1 MKTSFFTI
9 SIFLLLLTN
18 LQPVQAQINRTL
30 ETKVADILAQLPTKN
45 LDHSDKLMQEIV
57 ALNQVGVLQFCDYLV
72 PLGTGDDTQARF
84 ALQSLAVFTGKN
96 LTSDANKMVEEAIL
110 TALEKNTD
118 TEVKTFLIGRLQFC
132 GTNKSVSALSNYLIN
147 NDLYIPAIASLTS
160 IGTLEASSAIFTA
173 AQNTTPKMQPEF
185 IQALGTLKYVEAEE
199 FLEKETTFDSV
210 LVQQKAYWA
219 LAEIAS
225 PNSYK
230 TLSDAAKKTNYSADE
245 TNAVNVFV
253 HYANKLSENGNTIM
267 SSKAANEILKNATAE
282 NQLHYRIGAIR
293 ILSKNKGAAFSNTL
307 IKESKNPDVKY
318 TAAILEVALKN
329 LSSSEVS
336 KWVKAYKKADSETK
350 TQLIRFLEQRKE
362 PEVLENCLQPALK
375 SLEVNN
381 RIAAIKAL
389 EFQEKEKALPLLF
402 ENLKKENSPEE
413 YQAIEETLLRT
424 CTTID
429 IEALTTNI
437 SQVRTSGKIV
447 LIDVLAARN
456 ATNQFNTVVHQRA
469 GEDEALTKAVYAAL
483 PSVSTLEN
491 LPTLITLLE
500 ASQNPENIQNAQNAI
515 VGLIDNSNAESSKLV
530 LDAFN
535 NTKNK
540 EKITPILPALQSE
553 DALQL
558 VVEELNSSD
567 ENRELK
573 ALEALGNWKNTDA
586 LEYLLVTASADNTKG
601 LHKKGFDL
609 YVSQVVTSEE
619 TDDQKL
625 LLLQKIM
632 PFASNSKEKMKVIY
646 ACGNVKTFLSLVYVG
661 EYLDD
666 ADLKTEASNTAIRI
680 ALPSAGENNGLT
692 GDVVKGILSKSI
704 NNLTGPDSIYS
715 KIDVKE
721 YVENMSSETGFV
733 AIFNRKDL
741 SGWKGL
747 VENPIARSK
756 MSEKQ
761 LAAKQKKADE
771 EMKQDWNVQEGILTF
786 VGEGFKNICT
796 EKNYGDFDM
805 ILNWKIGA
813 KGDSGIYLRGTPQV
827 QIWDITLT
835 EVGAQVGSGGLYN
848 NQKNESKPLKV
859 ADNPVN
865 DWNTFRI
872 KMVGERVT
880 VYLNGILVTNNIPLE
895 NYWDKNQSIFPK
907 DAIELQAH
915 GENVQ
920 FKNVYVR
927 DISSGDVLL
936 NEDEIKEGFSS
947 LFNGKDLDHWIG
959 NKTDYLVENNQI
971 AVRPK
976 QGGHGNL
983 YTSEE
988 YSDFIFRFEFQ
999 LTPGA
1004 NNGLGIH
1011 SPLEGDAAYIGK
1023 ELQILDNTA
1032 EIYANLQEYQYH
1044 GSVYGIIPAKR
1055 GFLNPVGEWNIQEV
1069 IVNGDNIKITLNGTV
1084 ILDGNILEAAKNG
1097 TLDGKKHPGLKKN
1110 KGHIG
1115 FLGHGSELQFR
1126 NIRIKDLTK

>member
-1 MKTSFFTI
+1 MKTSIFYL
-9 SIFLLLLTN
+9 SIFLILFTN

-45 LDHSDKLMQEIV
+45 LEHSDKLMQEIV
-57 ALNQVGVLQFCDYLV
+57 ELNQEGVLQFCDYLV

-84 ALQSLAVFTGKN
+84 AIQSLAVFTGKD
-96 LTSDANKMVEEAIL
+96 LTSSANKMVEEALL
-110 TALEKNTD
+110 TALEKQED
-118 TEVKTFLIGRLQFC
+118 TEIKAFLIRRLQFC
-132 GTNKSVSALSNYLIN
+132 GTNISVSNLSNYLTN
-147 NDLYIPAIASLTS
+147 KDLYKPAIATLTT
-160 IGTLEASSAIFTA
+160 IGTSEASAAIFK
-173 AQNTTPKMQPEF
+173 TTQDASPEMQPEF
-185 IQALGTLKYVEAEE
+185 IQALGTLKYAEAEE
-199 FLEKETTFDSV
+199 FLEKATSSTSA
-210 LVQQKAYWA
+210 LTQQKAYWS

-230 TLSDAAKKTNYSADE
+230 ILSDASKKNNYSAE
-245 TNAVNVFV
+245 NTNAVNAFI
-253 HYANKLSENGNTIM
+253 HYADRLSEHGNTTL
-267 SSKAANEILKNATAE
+267 SNKAANEILKNTSAK
-282 NQLHYRIGAIR
+282 NQLHFRLGAIQ
-293 ILSKNKGAAFSNTL
+293 ILSKNTRDTFTNTL
-307 IKESKNPDVKY
+307 VKESKNPDIKY
-318 TAAILEVALKN
+318 TAAILEIASKN
-329 LSSSEVS
+329 LSAEDVS
-336 KWVKAYKKADSETK
+336 KWVKAYKKADVETK
-350 TQLIRFLEQRKE
+350 TQFIRLLEQRKE
-362 PEVLENCLQPALK
+362 PEILENCLQSALK
-375 SLEVNN
+375 SSDKNN

-389 EFQEKEKALPLLF
+389 QFQEKSLALPLLF
-402 ENLKKENSPEE
+402 ENLKKENSLEE

-424 CTTID
+424 CTTGD
-429 IEALTTNI
+429 IEVLTTNI
-437 SQVRTSGKIV
+437 SQLNDSGKIV
-447 LIDVLAARN
+447 LINVLAARN
-456 ATNQFNTVVHQRA
+456 ATDQFDTIVHQKTGDNDA
-469 GEDEALTKAVYAAL
+469 ITKAVYTAL
-483 PSVSTLEN
+483 PSVSTSEN
-491 LPTLITLLE
+491 LLALFTLLE
-500 ASQNPENIQNAQNAI
+500 ESENVENIKNVQNAI
-515 VGLIDNSNAESSKLV
+515 TGLIDNSTAESSKVV
-530 LDAFN
+530 LEAFN

-553 DALQL
+553 EALQL

-567 ENRELK
+567 ENRQLK
-573 ALEALGNWKNTDA
+573 ALEALGDWQNSDA
-586 LEYLLVTASADNTKG
+586 LPYLFETASANNMSD

-609 YVSQVVTSEE
+609 YVSQVIDSEE

-632 PFASNSKEKMKVIY
+632 PFASSNQEKMKVIY
-646 ACGNVKTFLSLVYVG
+646 ACRNVKTFLSLIYVG

-666 ADLKTEASNTAIRI
+666 EVLKTAASNTAISI
-680 ALPSAGENNGLT
+680 ALPSPGKDNGLT
-692 GDVVKGILSKSI
+692 GDKVKAILSKSI
-704 NNLTGPDSIYS
+704 DNLTGPDSIYS

-721 YVENMSSETGFV
+721 YVENLSSETGFV
-733 AIFNRKDL
+733 SIFNGKDL

-761 LAAKQKKADE
+761 LAAKQKKANE
-771 EMKQDWNVQEGILTF
+771 EMRQDWVINEGILTF
-786 VGEGFKNICT
+786 VGEGYKNICT
-796 EKNYGDFDM
+796 EKNYGDFEM
-805 ILNWKIGA
+805 VLNWKIGP

-827 QIWDITLT
+827 QIWDTALT

-848 NQKNESKPLKV
+848 NQKNESKPLQV

-880 VYLNGILVTNNIPLE
+880 VYLNGVLVTDNVPLE

-920 FKNVYVR
+920 FKNIYVR
-927 DISSGDVLL
+927 EISSGADLL
-936 NEDEIKEGFSS
+936 SAEEKKDGFTS

-971 AVRPK
+971 MVQPK

-988 YSDFIFRFEFQ
+988 YSNFIFRFEFQ
-999 LTPGA
+999 LSPGA

-1011 SPLEGDAAYIGK
+1011 CPLEGDAAYVGK
-1023 ELQILDNTA
+1023 ELQILDDTA
-1032 EIYANLQEYQYH
+1032 AIYATLKDYQYH

-1055 GFLNPVGEWNIQEV
+1055 GFLNPVGEWNMQEV
-1069 IVNGDNIKITLNGTV
+1069 IVKGDHIKITLNGTV
-1084 ILDGNILEAAKNG
+1084 ILDGNLKEATKNG
-1097 TLDGKKHPGLKKN
+1097 TVDGQDHPGLQRS
-1110 KGHIG
+1110 KGHIA

-1126 NIRIKDLTK
+1126 NIRIKVLP